1 VLNKFPVSVLT
12 CTSHPLTVAQSYP
25 LAHLVST
32 CHSLPALSGAKE
44 VGTLPQSFISF
55 PVAQSNTAKC
65 QSVLLA
71 GQLTSQLPV
80 QDSPLGIQK
89 FNIAALEVPTLV
101 TVAELHGD
109 SVVVVPTVIVAASQS
124 APSAPSAQSA
134 QGVQGSHC
142 TPCGI
147 VKFNTAADDVPV
159 LVIATLVPAA
169 HVVTVPTVI
178 VPAGHCGQVGHSG
191 HCGQVAPV
199 APVAPVSPLSHLSPF
214 RLEYCAFLILLP
226 SSESLN
232 RM

>member
-1 VLNKFPVSVLT
+1 MLNKFPVSVLT

-32 CHSLPALSGAKE
+32 CHCVPALSGEKE

-55 PVAQSNTAKC
+55 PVTQSNTARC
-65 QSVLLA
+65 PSVELA
-71 GQLTSQLPV
+71 GHITSPV
-80 QDSPLGIQK
+80 HVHGVPCGIQK
-89 FNIAALEVPTLV
+89 FNTAALDVPTLV

-124 APSAPSAQSA
+124 APSAPSAQFAHVSP
-134 QGVQGSHC
+134 C
-142 TPCGI
+142 IPCGI
-147 VKFNTAADDVPV
+147 VKFNTAADDVPE
-159 LVIATLVPAA
+159 LVIATSVPAA

>member
-1 VLNKFPVSVLT
+1 MLNKLPVSVLT

-32 CHSLPALSGAKE
+32 CHCVPALSGAKE

-55 PVAQSNTAKC
+55 PVAQSNTARC

-71 GQLTSQLPV
+71 GHTTSPV
-80 QDSPLGIQK
+80 HVPGVPCGIQK

-124 APSAPSAQSA
+124 AH
-134 QGVQGSHC
+134 GVQSSPSSHGSHLAH
-142 TPCGI
+142 CGI
-147 VKFNTAADDVPV
+147 EKFNTAA
-159 LVIATLVPAA
+159 LLVPELVTVAEEPGT

-178 VPAGHCGQVGHSG
+178 VAAAQS
-191 HCGQVAPV
+191 APGV
-199 APVAPVSPLSHLSPF
+199 PGSPCSHF